1 MATGRR
7 PKSVGAWARKRAH
20 GQVALGNTYL
30 HKDRG
35 SAAQAYRRALALDPG
50 SSLALYNLGLIHK
63 WDGEWEQAFDCYLQA
78 AELIGPREAEP
89 AWWNLG
95 IAATAL
101 RRWDVARR
109 AWRTYGLDV
118 PGDEGDGPI
127 ETDFGFTPVRLL
139 PPGDG
144 DGDGSAGGD
153 GGAGG
158 GRREVVWGRR
168 IDPSRVRIDSIPFPE
183 SGHRWGD
190 IVLHDGSPN
199 GYRELSGRTLPVFDE
214 LVRWE
219 PSDVPTVQVSVSAT
233 DKADIES
240 LLREITEAGHAAE
253 DWTRNVRTLCTSCS
267 EGIVHTEHTDDAL
280 ASGTQHYLGIAAPLP
295 AATDLVTAWASS
307 PGRNLHTL
315 TES

>member
-1 MATGRR
+1 V
-7 PKSVGAWARKRAH
+7 SAWARKRAH

-30 HKDRG
+30 HKDRE
-35 SAAQAYRRALALDPG
+35 SAVQAYRRALALDPG

-63 WDGEWEQAFDCYLQA
+63 WDGEWEQAFDCYLRA
-78 AELIGPREAEP
+78 AELIGERESEP

-109 AWRTYGLDV
+109 AWRTYGLDI
-118 PGDEGDGPI
+118 PDSEDDALPI
-127 ETDFGFTPVRLL
+127 EADFGFTPVRLL
-139 PPGDG
+139 PVGDG
-144 DGDGSAGGD
+144 DNGGGGGGGGGD
-153 GGAGG
+153 KGG
-158 GRREVVWGRR
+158 GRREVVWGQR

-199 GYRELSGRTLPVFDE
+199 GYREIGGRTLPVFDE

-219 PSDVPTVQVSVSAT
+219 PSDVPTVHASVSAT

-240 LLREITEAGHAAE
+240 LLQQITDAGHAAE

-280 ASGTQHYLGIAAPLP
+280 ASGEQHFLGIAAPVA
-295 AATDLVTAWASS
+295 AATDLVTTWAKS
-307 PGRNLHTL
+307 PGRTLHTL

>member
-1 MATGRR
+1 MATGERSK
-7 PKSVGAWARKRAH
+7 PVGAWARKRAH

-30 HKDRG
+30 YKDRE

-63 WDGEWEQAFDCYLQA
+63 WEGDWEQAFDCYLQA
-78 AELIGPREAEP
+78 TELIGPREAEP

-101 RRWDVARR
+101 RRWDVARW
-109 AWRTYGLDV
+109 AWRAYGLDI
-118 PGDEGDGPI
+118 PDSPDDARPI
-127 ETDFGFTPVRLL
+127 EADFGLTPVRLL
-139 PPGDG
+139 APGG
-144 DGDGSAGGD
+144 HGGD
-153 GGAGG
+153 GEGH

-219 PSDVPTVQVSVSAT
+219 PSDVPTVQASVSAT

-240 LLREITEAGHAAE
+240 LLQQITDAGHAAE
-253 DWTRNVRTLCTSCS
+253 DWSRNVRTLCASCS

-295 AATDLVTAWASS
+295 AATDLVTTWASS
-307 PGRNLHTL
+307 PGRDLHTL